1 MKSADVPTSDESL
14 SFNSWLFNFC
24 IFFATGSFFLGSAGL
39 WYQLGPATVA
49 MLFLIMCAP
58 FIADGGRARR
68 DAESE
73 GWRALALM
81 TAIAIGLVF
90 SDVLSFAGPLIRSVM
105 HVPER
110 AGEGVAGWFMIAAM
124 VGMGAFVILLRRRV
138 PQRVKGLNAQVA
150 LSAAAAAGASGVVGL
165 ILLAVFCL
173 VILWVVLT
181 RAVDI
186 TGVLASATLPLLAV
200 LAALPLLLNG

>member
-1 MKSADVPTSDESL
+1 MEEHMKPADDSF

-58 FIADGGRARR
+58 FIASGGRAHR

-150 LSAAAAAGASGVVGL
+150 LSAAAAAGASGVMGL
-165 ILLAVFCL
+165 ILLAAFCL

>member
-14 SFNSWLFNFC
+14 SFNSWLLIFC
-24 IFFATGSFFLGSAGL
+24 IFFAAVACYMGSVGL
-39 WYQLGPATVA
+39 WHQAGPATVA
-49 MLFLIMCAP
+49 ALFLVMCAP
-58 FIADGGRARR
+58 FIAVGKAATP
-68 DAESE
+68 DAESD

-81 TAIAIGLVF
+81 TAIAGGLIF
-90 SDVLSFAGPLIRSVM
+90 SELSFVGPLFRTAL

-110 AGEGVAGWFMIAAM
+110 VGDGAAGWFMIAAM

-138 PQRVKGLNAQVA
+138 PERVKGLNAQVA
-150 LSAAAAAGASGVVGL
+150 LSAAAAAGASGVMGL
-165 ILLAVFCL
+165 ILLAVFSAVL
-173 VILWVVLT
+173 LWAVRG

>member
-1 MKSADVPTSDESL
+1 MNHHESPEITL
-14 SFNSWLFNFC
+14 NSWLLIFC
-24 IFFATGSFFLGSAGL
+24 IFFAAGSCWLGSVGQWHQA
-39 WYQLGPATVA
+39 GPATVA

-58 FIADGGRARR
+58 FIASGGSAHRG
-68 DAESE
+68 AESD

-81 TAIAIGLVF
+81 TAIAGGLIF
-90 SDVLSFAGPLIRSVM
+90 SELSFFGPLFRSVM

-110 AGEGVAGWFMIAAM
+110 AGDGAAGWFMIAAM
-124 VGMGAFVILLRRRV
+124 VGMGAFVILLRHRV
-138 PQRVKGLNAQVA
+138 PHRVEGLNAQVA
-150 LSAAAAAGASGVVGL
+150 LSAAAAAGASGVMGL

-200 LAALPLLLNG
+200 LAALPLLFAG

>member
-1 MKSADVPTSDESL
+1 MNPHESPEITL
-14 SFNSWLFNFC
+14 NSWLLIFC
-24 IFFATGSFFLGSAGL
+24 IFFAAVACGLGSVGL
-39 WYQLGPATVA
+39 WHQAGPATVA
-49 MLFLIMCAP
+49 ALFLVMCAP
-58 FIADGGRARR
+58 FIAVGKAATP
-68 DAESE
+68 DAESD

-81 TAIAIGLVF
+81 TAIAGGLMF
-90 SDVLSFAGPLIRSVM
+90 SELSFIGPLFRTAL

-110 AGEGVAGWFMIAAM
+110 GDGVAGWFMIAAM
-124 VGMGAFVILLRRRV
+124 LGMGAFVILLRRRV
-138 PQRVKGLNAQVA
+138 PHRVEGLNTQVA

-181 RAVDI
+181 REVDI

>member
-1 MKSADVPTSDESL
+1 MEEHMKPADDSF

-58 FIADGGRARR
+58 FIASGGRAHR

-110 AGEGVAGWFMIAAM
+110 AGDGVAGWFMIAAM
-124 VGMGAFVILLRRRV
+124 VGMEAFVILLRRCL
-138 PQRVKGLNAQVA
+138 PQRVEGLNAQVA
-150 LSAAAAAGASGVVGL
+150 LSAAAAAGASGVMGL
-165 ILLAVFCL
+165 ILLAAFCL

-186 TGVLASATLPLLAV
+186 TGVLASATLPLLAI
-200 LAALPLLLNG
+200 LAALPFLLNS

>member
-1 MKSADVPTSDESL
+1 MYSRPGTL
-14 SFNSWLFNFC
+14 NSWLLAFC
-24 IFFATGSFFLGSAGL
+24 IFFAAGSCWLGSLGQWSQA
-39 WYQLGPATVA
+39 GPATVA

-58 FIADGGRARR
+58 FIASGGSAHRG
-68 DAESE
+68 AESD

-81 TAIAIGLVF
+81 TAIAGGLIV
-90 SDVLSFAGPLIRSVM
+90 SELSFFGPLFRSVM

-110 AGEGVAGWFMIAAM
+110 GGDGAAGWFMIAAM
-124 VGMGAFVILLRRRV
+124 VGMGAFVILLRRLV
-138 PQRVKGLNAQVA
+138 PHRVKGLNAQVA

-173 VILWVVLT
+173 IILWVVLT

-186 TGVLASATLPLLAV
+186 TGVLASATLPLLAI
-200 LAALPLLLNG
+200 LAALPLLLR

>member
-1 MKSADVPTSDESL
+1 MNPHESPEITL
-14 SFNSWLFNFC
+14 NSWLLAFC
-24 IFFATGSFFLGSAGL
+24 IFFAAGSCWLGSVGQWSQAG
-39 WYQLGPATVA
+39 PSTVA

-58 FIADGGRARR
+58 FIASGGSAHRG
-68 DAESE
+68 AESD

-110 AGEGVAGWFMIAAM
+110 AGDGAAGWFMIAAM

-138 PQRVKGLNAQVA
+138 PERVEGLNAQVA
-150 LSAAAAAGASGVVGL
+150 LSAAAAAGASGVMGL

-200 LAALPLLLNG
+200 LAALPLLLNI

>member
-1 MKSADVPTSDESL
+1 MHPHETPEITL
-14 SFNSWLFNFC
+14 NSWLLTFC
-24 IFFATGSFFLGSAGL
+24 IFFAAGSCYLGSVGQWHQA
-39 WYQLGPATVA
+39 GPAAVA
-49 MLFLIMCAP
+49 ALFLIMCAP
-58 FIADGGRARR
+58 YIAMGKTATP

-81 TAIAIGLVF
+81 TAIAGGLIF
-90 SDVLSFAGPLIRSVM
+90 SELSFIGPLFRIAL
-105 HVPER
+105 HVPEPV
-110 AGEGVAGWFMIAAM
+110 GDGVAGWFMIAAM
-124 VGMGAFVILLRRRV
+124 AGMGAFVILLRHRV
-138 PQRVKGLNAQVA
+138 PHRVEGLNAQVA

-200 LAALPLLLNG
+200 LAALPLLLPG

>member
-1 MKSADVPTSDESL
+1 MNPHESPEITL
-14 SFNSWLFNFC
+14 NSWLLIFC
-24 IFFATGSFFLGSAGL
+24 TFFAAVACYMGSVGQ
-39 WYQLGPATVA
+39 WHQVGPATVA
-49 MLFLIMCAP
+49 ALFLVMCAP
-58 FIADGGRARR
+58 FIADGGRA

-81 TAIAIGLVF
+81 TAIAGGLIF
-90 SDVLSFAGPLIRSVM
+90 SELSFIGPLFRTAL

-124 VGMGAFVILLRRRV
+124 VGMGAFVILLRRCV

-150 LSAAAAAGASGVVGL
+150 LSAAAAAGASGMVGL

-173 VILWVVLT
+173 IMLWVVLT

-200 LAALPLLLNG
+200 LAALPLLFAG

>member
-1 MKSADVPTSDESL
+1 MNHHESPEITL
-14 SFNSWLFNFC
+14 NTWLLAFC
-24 IFFATGSFFLGSAGL
+24 IFFAAGSCWLGSVGL
-39 WYQLGPATVA
+39 WRQVGPAAVA
-49 MLFLIMCAP
+49 ALFLVMCGP
-58 FIADGGRARR
+58 FVAVGKTATP

-81 TAIAIGLVF
+81 TAIAGGLIF
-90 SDVLSFAGPLIRSVM
+90 SELSFTGPLFRTAL

-110 AGEGVAGWFMIAAM
+110 GDGVAGWFMIAAM
-124 VGMGAFVILLRRRV
+124 AGMGAFVILLRRRV
-138 PQRVKGLNAQVA
+138 PHRVEGLNAQVA
-150 LSAAAAAGASGVVGL
+150 LSAAAAAGASGMVGL

-200 LAALPLLLNG
+200 LAALPLLFNS

>member
-1 MKSADVPTSDESL
+1 
-14 SFNSWLFNFC
+14 
-24 IFFATGSFFLGSAGL
+24 
-39 WYQLGPATVA
+39 
-49 MLFLIMCAP
+49 
-58 FIADGGRARR
+58 
-68 DAESE
+68 
-73 GWRALALM
+73 M

-150 LSAAAAAGASGVVGL
+150 LSAAAAAGASGAMGL
-165 ILLAVFCL
+165 ILLAAFCL

-200 LAALPLLLNG
+200 LTALPFLIR

>member
-1 MKSADVPTSDESL
+1 MKSANVPSSDESL
-14 SFNSWLFNFC
+14 SLNSWLLAFC
-24 IFFATGSFFLGSAGL
+24 IFFAAGSCWLGSVGL
-39 WYQLGPATVA
+39 WRQVGPAAVA
-49 MLFLIMCAP
+49 ALFLVMCGP
-58 FIADGGRARR
+58 FVAVGKAATP
-68 DAESE
+68 DAESD
-73 GWRALALM
+73 GWRTLALM
-81 TAIAIGLVF
+81 TAIAGGLIF
-90 SDVLSFAGPLIRSVM
+90 SELSFIGPLFRTAL

-110 AGEGVAGWFMIAAM
+110 GDGVAGWFMIAAM

-138 PQRVKGLNAQVA
+138 PHRVEGLNAQVA

-200 LAALPLLLNG
+200 LAALPLLFSS

>member
-1 MKSADVPTSDESL
+1 MNPHESPEITL
-14 SFNSWLFNFC
+14 NSWLLIFC
-24 IFFATGSFFLGSAGL
+24 TFFAAVACWLGSVGQ
-39 WYQLGPATVA
+39 WHQVGPATVA
-49 MLFLIMCAP
+49 ALFLVMCAP
-58 FIADGGRARR
+58 FIADGGRA

-73 GWRALALM
+73 GWRTLALM
-81 TAIAIGLVF
+81 TAIAGGLIF
-90 SDVLSFAGPLIRSVM
+90 SELSFIGPLFRTAL

-124 VGMGAFVILLRRRV
+124 VGMGAFVILLRRCV

-150 LSAAAAAGASGVVGL
+150 LSAAAAAGASGMVGL

-173 VILWVVLT
+173 IMLWVVLT

-200 LAALPLLLNG
+200 LAALPFLFAG

>member
-1 MKSADVPTSDESL
+1 MNPDESL
-14 SFNSWLFNFC
+14 SFNSWLFASC
-24 IFFATGSFFLGSAGL
+24 IFFAAGSCYLGSVGQ
-39 WYQLGPATVA
+39 WHQVGPATVA
-49 MLFLIMCAP
+49 ALFLIMCAP
-58 FIADGGRARR
+58 YIAMGKTATP

-81 TAIAIGLVF
+81 TSIAGGLIF
-90 SDVLSFAGPLIRSVM
+90 SELSFIGPLFRTAL

-110 AGEGVAGWFMIAAM
+110 GDGVAGWFMIAAM

-138 PQRVKGLNAQVA
+138 PHRVEGLNAQVA

-200 LAALPLLLNG
+200 LAALPLLFNS

>member
-1 MKSADVPTSDESL
+1 MQKHVSDDSF
-14 SFNSWLFNFC
+14 SFNSWLLAFC
-24 IFFATGSFFLGSAGL
+24 IFFAAGSFALGSMGL
-39 WYQLGPATVA
+39 WHQNGPAMVA
-49 MLFLIMCAP
+49 ALFLVMCGP
-58 FIADGGRARR
+58 FVAVGKMTTH
-68 DAESE
+68 DAESD

-165 ILLAVFCL
+165 ILLAAFCL

-200 LAALPLLLNG
+200 LAALPFLIR

>member
-49 MLFLIMCAP
+49 ALFLVMCGP
-58 FIADGGRARR
+58 FVAVGKKATP

-110 AGEGVAGWFMIAAM
+110 AGDGVAGWFMIAAM

-150 LSAAAAAGASGVVGL
+150 LSAAAAAGASGVMGL
-165 ILLAVFCL
+165 ILLAAFCL

-181 RAVDI
+181 RGRAVDI
-186 TGVLASATLPLLAV
+186 TGVLASATLP
-200 LAALPLLLNG
+200 

>member
-58 FIADGGRARR
+58 FIASGGRANR

-138 PQRVKGLNAQVA
+138 PHRVEGLNTQVA
-150 LSAAAAAGASGVVGL
+150 LSAAAAAGASGMTGL
-165 ILLAVFCL
+165 ILLAAFCL

-200 LAALPLLLNG
+200 LTALPFLIR

>member
-1 MKSADVPTSDESL
+1 MNHDESPEITL
-14 SFNSWLFNFC
+14 NSWLFAFC
-24 IFFATGSFFLGSAGL
+24 IFFAAGSCWLGSVGQ
-39 WYQLGPATVA
+39 WYQVGPATVA
-49 MLFLIMCAP
+49 ALFLVMCGP
-58 FIADGGRARR
+58 FVAVGKKATP
-68 DAESE
+68 DAESD

-81 TAIAIGLVF
+81 TAIAGGLIV
-90 SDVLSFAGPLIRSVM
+90 SELSFFGPLFRSVM

-110 AGEGVAGWFMIAAM
+110 GGDGAAGWFMIAAM

-138 PQRVKGLNAQVA
+138 PHRIEGLNAQVA

-165 ILLAVFCL
+165 ILLMIFGAVMIWS
-173 VILWVVLT
+173 VRG

-200 LAALPLLLNG
+200 LAALSLLLNG

>member
-1 MKSADVPTSDESL
+1 MNPDESL
-14 SFNSWLFNFC
+14 SFNSWLFASC
-24 IFFATGSFFLGSAGL
+24 IFFAAGSCYLGSVGQ
-39 WYQLGPATVA
+39 WHQVGPATVA
-49 MLFLIMCAP
+49 ALFLIMCAP
-58 FIADGGRARR
+58 YIAMGKTATP

-81 TAIAIGLVF
+81 TAIAGGLIF
-90 SDVLSFAGPLIRSVM
+90 SELSFTGPLFRTAL

-110 AGEGVAGWFMIAAM
+110 GDGVAGWFMIAAM
-124 VGMGAFVILLRRRV
+124 AGMGAFVILLRRRV
-138 PQRVKGLNAQVA
+138 PHRVEGLNAQVA
-150 LSAAAAAGASGVVGL
+150 LSAAAAAGASGMVGL

-200 LAALPLLLNG
+200 LAALPLLFNS